1 MSAAPTRGGRRPRA
15 TRVLLAPALLP
26 VALLAGCTGDDG
38 TSINEQMRQGDQ
50 KGYVAGD
57 GTIQQVAVG
66 ERDQEV
72 TLEGTTLED
81 EPWSSTDHAGEV
93 VVVNVWGSW
102 CGPCVAEVPD
112 LVEVETA
119 LREAGE
125 PVTFIGLNS
134 RDTIPNALA
143 FETRYDV
150 PYPSLQDDGGRTR
163 AQLGSLAVATPTTLV
178 IDGEGRLAARV
189 SGEVDATTLRGLVDD
204 VLADGT
210 VQAGGE
216 GAAG

>member
-1 MSAAPTRGGRRPRA
+1 MSQAPPSVRRVGRMA
-15 TRVLLAPALLP
+15 GAVLVPAL
-26 VALLAGCTGDDG
+26 ALALAGCSDDDG

-57 GTIQQVAVG
+57 GTIQQVAVA

-81 EPWSSTDHAGEV
+81 EPWSSADHSGEV

-112 LVEVETA
+112 LVEVETEM
-119 LREAGE
+119 REAGE

-143 FETRYDV
+143 FEKKYAV

-178 IDGEGRLAARV
+178 VDGDGRLAARV
-189 SGEVDATTLRGLVDD
+189 SGQVDASTLRSLVED

-210 VQAGGE
+210 VEAGGDGE
-216 GAAG
+216 AG